1 MLTTHILFIVM
12 LVAIVAAVVWTLLKI
27 VSGADKRL
35 LLAEAR
41 GTLSDA
47 PDVRGISVLCSG
59 ADGPGQVRNLL
70 DVGYPHYEA
79 VLVLDSVRCPQM
91 FAEVQGQYRLI
102 QVNYNPS
109 GELPVNGVRGLYR
122 SRKRCFRRLVLIDK
136 AFTSQKDDFD
146 AATGIAIYDY
156 VLPLTAGV
164 RLMPFC
170 IGRLAAELSLEPV
183 RAIGLMK
190 SNVGVP
196 LLLANRDAVVAAGGF
211 GPRLM
216 RDVPRNRQR
225 TLYEPLLRNA
235 GAVRRNRR
243 RLHVLWIVL
252 LVAAVAGTVSA
263 GWWEVCAVLLTGA
276 VVAAAAE
283 YALSYAPAERTARAA
298 SRKWM

>member
-1 MLTTHILFIVM
+1 MLTAHILF
-12 LVAIVAAVVWTLLKI
+12 VAVLAAVAAAVVWTLLKI
-27 VSGADKRL
+27 VNGADKRL

-59 ADGPGQVRNLL
+59 ADGLGQVRNLL

-79 VLVLDSVRCPQM
+79 VLVLDSARCPRT
-91 FAEVQGQYRLI
+91 FAEVLGQYHLI
-102 QVNYNPS
+102 EVNYNPS

-164 RLMPFC
+164 RMMPFC

-183 RAIGLMK
+183 GAIGLLK

-196 LLLANRDAVVAAGGF
+196 LLLANRDAVVATGGF

-216 RDVPRNRQR
+216 RDVPRTRRR

-235 GAVRRNRR
+235 GTDRRHDR
-243 RLHVLWIVL
+243 RLHAVWIVL
-252 LVAAVAGTVSA
+252 LVAAIAGTAVA

-276 VVAAAAE
+276 IVAAAAA
-283 YALSYAPAERTARAA
+283 YAMSYAPAERTARAA
-298 SRKWM
+298 SRKWV